1 MKKMIITITL
11 FVLIALAVIG
21 FTTRSKGT
29 FKDVDDETNTAVIV
43 KSFLDKMIPHHEYA
57 ITSSLKVMNDKDI
70 TESQVRIFAANVVD
84 SQTFE
89 IEKMKTIY
97 MEYLG
102 AEYAPTIMLDAA
114 GTGMDHENMTSKT
127 ADLKGDELAKAY
139 KEEMIA
145 HHEGAVEMAKDY
157 IKLIDKVRKESAK
170 TEDGLTVSNNHPAI
184 DLTYELAQQIV
195 DTQEKEIEQLKS
207 WN

>member
-1 MKKMIITITL
+1 MIITITL

-21 FTTRSKGT
+21 FTTRSNGT
-29 FKDVDDETNTAVIV
+29 FKDVAGETNTAVIV
-43 KSFLDKMIPHHEYA
+43 KSFLDKMIPHHEEA
-57 ITSSLKVMNDKDI
+57 ITSSLKVMNDKDV

-84 SQTFE
+84 NQTFE

-102 AEYAPTIMLDAA
+102 AEYAPTIMLDA
-114 GTGMDHENMTSKT
+114 GMNHENMASKT
-127 ADLKGDELAKAY
+127 ADLKGDELAKSY
-139 KEEMIA
+139 KDEMIA

-157 IKLIDKVRKESAK
+157 MKLIDKVRKESAK

-184 DLTYELAQQIV
+184 DLTYDLAQQIV